1 MCGISGLISNKNVSN
16 TLYESLFHLQHR
28 GQNSYG
34 FALCKNNEI
43 NIYKKEGL
51 LKDYDM
57 NLGNGTMGIGH
68 VRYPTAGELN
78 NNEIQPFLVNNI
90 ALCHNGTISNYQEL
104 YQLF

>member
-1 MCGISGLISNKNVSN
+1 MSFVLDIIIMCGISGLISNKNVSN

-57 NLGNGTMGIGH
+57 NLGSGTMGIGH

-78 NNEIQPFLVNNI
+78 SNEIQPF
-90 ALCHNGTISNYQEL
+90 
-104 YQLF
+104 